1 MRHRLLVLALVAL
14 LLPCLALAQDG
25 KLRGKVSDKETGDA
39 LIGATVTIE
48 GSTLGAAAD
57 LNGDYIVLRLA
68 PGTYTVKASYIGY
81 APVAISNIKVSAGQT
96 TTLDFKLPPASVE
109 VGEVNIIAERP
120 LVQRNTPN
128 TVRVT
133 TREDVQALPIRGTQ
147 AILALSAGV
156 VRQDGSLFIRGGRE
170 GDVAYFV
177 DGASVTNRLFSDNR
191 REGVAVIQEAYEE
204 LQLQSGGFTADIGG
218 ANSGAVM
225 TTVRTGGGKMSFGL
239 DYRTDDFA
247 KPGEK
252 FLGTSSF
259 GFKNLV
265 ANVGGPI
272 EALKLRYFLAGQ
284 YNYLRSPAQFLE
296 PFNFEGVTTDNF
308 DTQEGRALPGPI
320 AIKENFLNRAW
331 NKNYTAQGTILS
343 TMFDPLSLK
352 LSGSFNQQNFVA
364 NAGWPNHLTRLFNLS
379 RLPESDTKSYFLNL
393 KGTYPINPSTFF
405 EATAAVYNRDLE
417 QFDPRFGSDFMKY
430 PDSLANAPFGDTGQW
445 TRRYRGPVGYSV
457 GYGFNGVAG
466 FQAPGT
472 PVNSYFKNSQRQLQ
486 GSLDFVSQLTKNWEF
501 KLGGRYETWTMRQY
515 NIANIAAGLELLNGT
530 NGNTPGTFNSEEE
543 RRIQW
548 ARQAGVNNYG
558 YDVFGNK
565 VDGDVTAQ
573 DAPRKPIFGAT
584 YLQNKFEYRDLVVNA
599 GLRYEYFDPRGLGFN
614 DAQNYATTDF
624 DQNLDVIKEETLTPG
639 ESYDYVLPRL
649 NFSFPVSDR
658 TVFYAQYGKYV
669 QMPSLNNVY
678 VGLITLSRTLSPRTG
693 GNAFLTPVGFLA
705 KPERLTQYEM
715 GFRQAITDNA
725 ALTITGFYKDTR
737 DQLQVRKFADANG
750 NALFTAFL
758 NEDFGTVKGL
768 EFTFDL
774 RRTKRLSARLNF
786 TLQDARGTGSN
797 PNSSFGVVESQNVGR
812 FPSFINPLDFNQA
825 QRGSILL
832 DYRFGK
838 NDGGKILQGL
848 GGFAL
853 VTFNSGHPF
862 TRVKSPESLGQS
874 DAYSVGVIALVDPRS
889 SFPVE
894 SINNSS
900 TPAVFNLDLT
910 LNKVFFMNS
919 FNVELYMNAL
929 NVLNTKQVINVYPT
943 TGTAEDDG
951 WLTSALAAQL
961 INGLPSQ
968 ALRDQYVS
976 FYKAFNLDNRFN
988 YITNGPGDIYGT
1000 PRQIRFGVRF
1010 EY

>member
-1 MRHRLLVLALVAL
+1 MRHRLMMLSLIAL
-14 LLPCLALAQDG
+14 LLPCLVFAQDG
-25 KLRGKVSDKETGDA
+25 KIRGKITDRETGDA
-39 LIGATVTIE
+39 LIGATITVDGT
-48 GSTLGAAAD
+48 TLGAAAD
-57 LNGDYIVLRLA
+57 LNGEYVVLRMGA
-68 PGTYTVKASYIGY
+68 GTYTVRASYIGY
-81 APVAISNIKVSAGQT
+81 APVSVSNVQISAGQT
-96 TTLDFKLPPASVE
+96 TTLDFKLAPSSVE
-109 VGEVNIIAERP
+109 VGEVNIVADRP

-133 TREDVQALPIRGTQ
+133 TREDVQALPIRGTA
-147 AILALSAGV
+147 AILALQAGV
-156 VRQDGSLFIRGGRE
+156 VRQDGNLYIRGGRAGE
-170 GDVAYFV
+170 LSYVV
-177 DGASVTNRLFSDNR
+177 DGASVTNRLFNN
-191 REGVAVIQEAYEE
+191 EGVAVIQEAYEE

-225 TTVRTGGGKMSFGL
+225 TTVRTGGSKMNIGL

-247 KPGEK
+247 KPGEQ

-265 ANVGGPI
+265 ANIGGPL
-272 EALKLRYFLAGQ
+272 EALKMRYFVAGQ

-296 PFNFEGVTTDNF
+296 PFNFENVTTDNF
-308 DTQEGRALPGPI
+308 DTQEGRALPGPL
-320 AIKENFLNRAW
+320 AIKRNFLNRSW
-331 NKNYTAQGTILS
+331 DKTYTVQGTLLS
-343 TMFDPLSLK
+343 TVFDPLSLK
-352 LSGSFNQQNFVA
+352 LSGSYNQRNFVA
-364 NAGWPNHLTRLFNLS
+364 NTGWPNHLTRLFNLD
-379 RLPESDTKSYFLNL
+379 RQPESDTKSYFMNL

-405 EATAAVYNRDLE
+405 EVAGAVYNRELE
-417 QFDPRFGSDFMKY
+417 QFDPRFGSDWMKY
-430 PDSLANAPFGDTGQW
+430 PDRLANEPFGDTAEW

-457 GYGFNGVAG
+457 GYGFNGAAG
-466 FQAPGT
+466 FAAPGT
-472 PVNSYFKNSQRQLQ
+472 PVNSYFKNSQRQYQ
-486 GSLDFVSQLTKNWEF
+486 GSLDFVSQVTKNWEF
-501 KLGGRYETWTMRQY
+501 KVGGRYETWLMRQF
-515 NIANIAAGLELLNGT
+515 NVGNIAAGLELLNGT
-530 NGNTPGTFNSEEE
+530 DGNTPGTFASEES

-565 VDGDVTAQ
+565 VDGDVTAK
-573 DAPRKPIFGAT
+573 DAAKKPIFAST
-584 YLQNKFEYRDLVVNA
+584 YIQNKFEYRDLVVNA
-599 GLRYEYFDPRGLGFN
+599 GLRYERFDPRARGLT

-624 DQNLDVIKEETLTPG
+624 DQTLDVIKEETLTAG
-639 ESYDYVLPRL
+639 ESFDYVLPRL
-649 NFSFPVSDR
+649 NFSFPVSDK

-669 QMPSLNNVY
+669 QMPSLNNMY
-678 VGLITLSRTLSPRTG
+678 VGLITLSRTLSPRTA

-715 GFRQAITDNA
+715 GFRQAISDNA

-750 NALFTAFL
+750 NGLFTAYL

-797 PNSSFGVVESQNVGR
+797 PQSSFGVVESYNLGR
-812 FPSFINPLDFNQA
+812 YPDFINPLDFNQA

-838 NDGGKILQGL
+838 GDGGKILSGL

-853 VTFNSGHPF
+853 MTFNSGHPF
-862 TRVKSPESLGQS
+862 TRVKRPESLGQS
-874 DAYSVGVIALVDPRS
+874 DAYNVGVVALNDARS
-889 SFPVE
+889 SFPIE
-894 SINNSS
+894 SVNASS
-900 TPAVFNLDLT
+900 TPAAFNLDIT
-910 LNKVFFMNS
+910 VNKVFYLS
-919 FNVELYMNAL
+919 RFNVELYMNAL

-943 TGTAEDDG
+943 TGSAEDDG
-951 WLTSALAAQL
+951 WLTSALASQF
-961 INGLPSQ
+961 IKGLPSQ
-968 ALRDQYVS
+968 ELQQQYVD
-976 FYKAFNLDNRFN
+976 FYKAFNLDNRYN
-988 YITNGPGDIYGT
+988 YILNGPGDIYGT